1 MNIFHGIIFIMI
13 TDIVIVELCVLL
25 LVLQLLE
32 VMWTLFISFG
42 CRLQWSSMLLLAG
55 FIPLYQSC
63 LSSSLQTSCTG

>member
-42 CRLQWSSMLLLAG
+42 CRLQ
-55 FIPLYQSC
+55 
-63 LSSSLQTSCTG
+63 